1 MAAVEEYLIR
11 RGDGLVILFT
21 PPFDKGKL
29 DPGYIKGYVPGRARE
44 WRAIY
49 SRGAVDLDCVRDAG

>member
-21 PPFDKGKL
+21 PPFDKRQVWNRV
-29 DPGYIKGYVPGRARE
+29 I
-44 WRAIY
+44 
-49 SRGAVDLDCVRDAG
+49 

>member
-21 PPFDKGKL
+21 PPFDRGNL
-29 DPGYIKGYVPGRARE
+29 DPGYIKGYVPGVRE
-44 WRAIY
+44 NGGNIHTRR
-49 SRGAVDLDCVRDAG
+49 SGP